1 MEGSISRTKP
11 WRGAFN
17 DEAVNM
23 RLKDRVAIVTGAGR
37 GIGLGIA
44 LAFVREGARVAL
56 CDIDASLLDSAL
68 TEIQVLGGLGLGFQ
82 MDVTSKE
89 QIHSVVGEVLDQWEA
104 VDILVNNA
112 GIYEVLPAEEIS
124 EEQWDRMLAVNLKGT
139 FLCCQAVIPTMKRQ
153 GVGRI
158 ISIASSAGK
167 TGGTLAG
174 AHYSVSKA
182 GVICLAKQLAREL
195 GPHGITVNAV
205 APGRIDTPMIQI
217 ASDEENKAFRLRTP
231 LGRLGTPKDVANA
244 VVFLASD
251 EASFITG
258 EIVDVNGGLLI
269 D

>member
-1 MEGSISRTKP
+1 
-11 WRGAFN
+11 
-17 DEAVNM
+17 M
-23 RLKDRVAIVTGAGR
+23 RLGDRVAIVTGAGR

-44 LAFVREGARVAL
+44 QAFAREGARVAL
-56 CDIDASLLDSAL
+56 CDKSKSLLENAIAGMEAVEGQARS
-68 TEIQVLGGLGLGFQ
+68 FQ
-82 MDVTSKE
+82 MDVTDRE
-89 QIHSVVGEVLDQWEA
+89 QIQAVVGAVCDTWGP

-112 GIYEVLPAEEIS
+112 GIYEVLPFVEIT
-124 EEQWDRMLAVNLKGT
+124 ERQWDRLLAVNLKGT
-139 FLCCQAVIPTMKRQ
+139 FLCCQAVIPTMIRR
-153 GVGRI
+153 GGGRI
-158 ISIASSAGK
+158 INIASSAGK
-167 TGGTLAG
+167 TGGKLAG

-195 GPHGITVNAV
+195 GSYGITVNAV

-217 ASDEENKAFRLRTP
+217 ASREENEAFRLQTP
-231 LGRLGTPKDVANA
+231 LGRLGTPEDVANA

>member
-1 MEGSISRTKP
+1 
-11 WRGAFN
+11 
-17 DEAVNM
+17 
-23 RLKDRVAIVTGAGR
+23 
-37 GIGLGIA
+37 
-44 LAFVREGARVAL
+44 
-56 CDIDASLLDSAL
+56 
-68 TEIQVLGGLGLGFQ
+68 
-82 MDVTSKE
+82 MDVTDKE
-89 QIHSVVGEVLDQWEA
+89 QIQHVVGAVLDQWGV

-112 GIYEVLPAEEIS
+112 GIYEVLPAEDIS
-124 EEQWDRMLAVNLKGT
+124 EEQWDRMLAVNLKGA
-139 FLCCQAVIPTMKRQ
+139 FLCCQAVIPIMKRQ
-153 GVGRI
+153 ENGRI

-195 GPHGITVNAV
+195 GPHGITVNAI

-217 ASDEENKAFRLRTP
+217 ASAEENEAFRLRTP
-231 LGRLGTPKDVANA
+231 LGRLGTPADVANA
-244 VVFLASD
+244 TLFLASD

>member
-1 MEGSISRTKP
+1 MSL
-11 WRGAFN
+11 RGALSLG
-17 DEAVNM
+17 EKRM
-23 RLKDRVAIVTGAGR
+23 RLKDKVAIVTGAGR

-44 LAFVREGARVAL
+44 LAFAREGARVAL
-56 CDIDASLLDSAL
+56 CDIEPSLLDDAL
-68 TEIQVLGGLGLGFQ
+68 AEIEALGDLGLAFQ
-82 MDVTSKE
+82 MDVTKKE
-89 QIHSVVGEVLDQWEA
+89 QIDKVVSIVVDHWGA

-112 GIYEVLPAEEIS
+112 GIYEVLPVEEIS
-124 EEQWDRMLAVNLKGT
+124 EAQWDRVLGVNLKGA
-139 FLCCQAVIPTMKRQ
+139 FLCCQAVIPHMKRQ
-153 GVGRI
+153 GSGRI

-205 APGRIDTPMIQI
+205 APGRIDTPMIQSVSE
-217 ASDEENKAFRLRTP
+217 AENEAFRQRTP
-231 LGRLGTPKDVANA
+231 LGRLGTPDDVAGA
-244 VVFLASD
+244 VVFLASE

-258 EIVDVNGGLLI
+258 EILDVNGGLLI